1 MEYDQYDAIICEKM
15 LDVVLAVQTFYQ
27 YMQIDTIVKKDLK
40 IITSD
45 EARTRN
51 NYKLTQEYYNS
62 LCTEELEKLGYT
74 SNNYSFETIL
84 YFDNKIL
91 DEMKKIEFKEL
102 VPYIIKYFIP
112 EKQYEEIKEKLKD
125 EMEIESELEQF

>member
-45 EARTRN
+45 EARTRD

-84 YFDNKIL
+84 YFDKKIL

>member
-15 LDVVLAVQTFYQ
+15 LDVVLAVQTY
-27 YMQIDTIVKKDLK
+27 YEYIYIDTQVKEDLK
-40 IITSD
+40 IIKPN
-45 EARTRN
+45 EARTVDR
-51 NYKLTQEYYNS
+51 YKLTQEYYNS

-84 YFDNKIL
+84 YFDKKIL

-125 EMEIESELEQF
+125 EMEVESELEQF

>member
-1 MEYDQYDAIICEKM
+1 MEYNQYDAIICEKM

-45 EARTRN
+45 EARTRD

-84 YFDNKIL
+84 YFDKKIL

-125 EMEIESELEQF
+125 EMEVESELEQF

>member
-45 EARTRN
+45 EARTRD

-84 YFDNKIL
+84 YFDKKIL

-125 EMEIESELEQF
+125 EMEVESELEQF

>member
-15 LDVVLAVQTFYQ
+15 LDVVLAVQTFYK
-27 YMQIDTIVKKDLK
+27 YMQRDTMVKKDLK
-40 IITSD
+40 IITPD
-45 EARTRN
+45 EARTRDT
-51 NYKLTQEYYNS
+51 YKLTQEYYNS

-84 YFDNKIL
+84 YFDKKIL
-91 DEMKKIEFKEL
+91 EEMKKIEFKEL
-102 VPYIIKYFIP
+102 APYIIKYFIP

>member
-45 EARTRN
+45 EARTRD

-84 YFDNKIL
+84 YFDKKIL

-102 VPYIIKYFIP
+102 APYIIKYFIP

-125 EMEIESELEQF
+125 EMEVESELEQF